1 MIDVVPDIELIIE
14 GQNNIRYRGA
24 CFKIEY
30 DIGYDVGSTEIWRG
44 KVLPWRHIHMLISNS
59 RLPFPL
65 LGLDSVAASFWIL
78 PLKQCLIVLFLF
90 R

>member
-30 DIGYDVGSTEIWRG
+30 DIGYDVGSTEI
-44 KVLPWRHIHMLISNS
+44 
-59 RLPFPL
+59 
-65 LGLDSVAASFWIL
+65 
-78 PLKQCLIVLFLF
+78 
-90 R
+90 